1 MTLGFENWFCASCH
15 KVSCDDDNVLCIHV
29 CLHRERRRRCSDETK
44 EEVESWR
51 VEVVQH
57 LDVQGDKASRCP
69 EEFFFHDLQV
79 SKLCMTCFL
88 FAINV
93 YQTIWCIISSAWY
106 KGFLPGMHAPPRPR
120 GKWLPRAAPAPKI
133 FNSAPPRPAP
143 PRKKRALPRPAPP
156 RKLPRGKNRG
166 KCSYIIKSFWE
177 SKTFDQYF

>member
-1 MTLGFENWFCASCH
+1 MKVDKGVSVANIVPEKATSFESSRSNPG
-15 KVSCDDDNVLCIHV
+15 
-29 CLHRERRRRCSDETK
+29 
-44 EEVESWR
+44 
-51 VEVVQH
+51 
-57 LDVQGDKASRCP
+57 QGCTPRP
-69 EEFFFHDLQV
+69 
-79 SKLCMTCFL
+79 
-88 FAINV
+88 
-93 YQTIWCIISSAWY
+93 
-106 KGFLPGMHAPPRPR
+106 APPRPR